1 MYMLCYMALVQFM
14 RESLKAKA
22 VRDLL
27 LRRELSRNV
36 NKIAGADI
44 YTVWSLTASVAAP
57 AVFTSYTSL

>member
-1 MYMLCYMALVQFM
+1 M